1 MIPVTAALKNVF
13 RDNSTIQL
21 DSEVIVEN
29 NMNLLIDGIT
39 VTSTLT
45 DLEYTDQ
52 ITDQDGNFWPSG
64 KTNPFKKIFPI
75 DSIIKPFRPTASGIQ
90 YLIVGSIPPML
101 YDPKIQ
107 IYPTDAPRMY
117 YPGYKTSYKYWLGPV
132 GYDIDLTVNY
142 KQTTET
148 WAAAKENGTIPSTSG
163 PLPVG
168 NKYAVANKISVKFDT
183 FHDIPLEFSIV
194 VTDDSGTE
202 KTYTS
207 PSLDINWDGVANI
220 YWNGTAWTATNPF
233 ETTTQTNYVNPYKI
247 KSIKLNASARNNDNR
262 IAVIELGCS
271 WVKNVSSSLIENIN
285 ISKQTSS
292 STTDLLPVGFVN
304 SNSITLTLA
313 EYNKDSLLIKEYN
326 RDSDWESNYA
336 SKIFISKNTKLTPY
350 IKTYHSAGYHGT
362 SPNKYDKIMQGIYYS
377 DNWSIDEYGAAIIN
391 GLDGSKFLMETLCPD
406 ILLEQYP
413 ITAVLRILLDSVG
426 FTNYNFNIV
435 NDNNNPDKSV
445 ISVNTW
451 WTVDT
456 NTVWQAIQEVCRDTQ
471 MNAFFDE
478 AGVLQFYSREFLYK
492 KTSGDWTFRY
502 DPVDYI
508 DYTTTPGTPIIKAK
522 QPNIISLTKQEI
534 ASANQVKVLWKAPL
548 SSNYLG
554 NSTAL
559 WQAPTTFLAGGG
571 LKYDLPNPVATIT
584 RATASAGVVTF
595 RANNSFMKNN
605 VVSISGISPSQ
616 YNLQNAVI
624 TYADSTQFKVA
635 STATGTYVSGGKATI
650 SVSSTPLIVDI
661 NSIDNYSKYDST
673 FNYSGFFLID
683 SEIIEYDA
691 IEYQY
696 VPITLDD
703 GNPNLLDAIKKVYI
717 SNRSDIGKYRY
728 LSKNGY
734 QDDKKPET
742 AYFRPTGLYRIKTRG
757 ALGTLAKFH
766 GATSNSPAKEWTY
779 KDVTWTA

>member
-1 MIPVTAALKNVF
+1 MIPSSSSLKNVF
-13 RDNSTIQL
+13 KDNSSIQL
-21 DSEVIVEN
+21 DSEIIIEN
-29 NMNLLIDGIT
+29 NMNMLIDGIT
-39 VTSTLT
+39 VTSTIT
-45 DLEYTDQ
+45 DLQYTQ
-52 ITDQDGNFWPSG
+52 QLTDQDGNFWPDE
-64 KTNPFKKIFPI
+64 KPNPFKKIFPM
-75 DSIIKPFRPTASGIQ
+75 DSIIKPFRPTTSGIQ
-90 YLIVGSIPPML
+90 YLIVGSIPAKL

-107 IYPTDAPRMY
+107 IYPLDAPRMY
-117 YPGYKTSYKYWLGPV
+117 YPGYETSYKYWLGPV
-132 GYDIDLTVNY
+132 GATIDLTVNY
-142 KQTTET
+142 KQTEAT

-163 PLPVG
+163 SLPVG
-168 NKYAVANKISVKFDT
+168 NKYAVANKITVKFDV
-183 FHDIPLEFSIV
+183 FHDVPLEFSII
-194 VTDDSGTE
+194 VTDDQGIE
-202 KTYTS
+202 KTYAS
-207 PSLDINWDGVANI
+207 PSLGLEWDGIANI

-233 ETTTQTNYVNPYKI
+233 ETTTQTNYSDPYKI
-247 KSIKLNASARNNDNR
+247 KSITVTAEPRYGTSR
-262 IAVIELGCS
+262 IAIIEAGCS
-271 WVKNVSSSLIENIN
+271 WVKNIKSDLIENMN

-304 SNSITLTLA
+304 ANNLTLILTD
-313 EYNKDSLLIKEYN
+313 YNKDSLLIKEYN
-326 RDSDWESNYA
+326 RDSDWELNYA
-336 SKIFISKNTKLTPY
+336 SKIFISKNTKITPY

-362 SPNKYDKIMQGIYYS
+362 SPNKYDKTIQGVYYS
-377 DNWSIDEYGAAIIN
+377 DNWSIDEYGVATIN
-391 GLDGSKFLMETLCPD
+391 ALDGAKFLMETLCPD

-413 ITAVLRILLDSVG
+413 ITSILRILLDSIG

-435 NDNNNPDKSV
+435 EDDDNPDKSI
-445 ISVNTW
+445 ISINTW

-456 NTVWQAIQEVCRDTQ
+456 NTVWQTIQDLCRDTQ

-478 AGVLQFYSREFLYK
+478 MGILQFYSREFMYTK
-492 KTSGDWTFRY
+492 SSGDWTFRY

-508 DYTTTPGTPIIKAK
+508 DYTTTPGTPIVKTK
-522 QPNIISLTKQEI
+522 QPNIMSFSKQEI

-548 SSNYLG
+548 SSSYLG
-554 NSTAL
+554 NSTTL

-584 RATASAGVVTF
+584 QVTASSGVVTF
-595 RANNSFMKNN
+595 KASNSFAVNN
-605 VVSISGISPSQ
+605 VVSISGVSPSQ

-650 SVSSTPLIVDI
+650 SVTSTPLIVDI
-661 NSIDNYSKYDST
+661 NSIDNYSRYDST

-691 IEYQY
+691 IQYQY
-696 VPITLDD
+696 VPVVLDNGD
-703 GNPNLLDAIKKVYI
+703 PNVLDNIKKVYI
-717 SNRSDIGKYRY
+717 TNKSDISKYRY

-779 KDVTWTA
+779 YDVKWTA